1 MTSRIK
7 SKITALPSYLKSW
20 IKTFRGGVTIICL
33 IILFII
39 PIFLRNP
46 YHLGIFITAM
56 IFTIF
61 AASWDFLAGF
71 AGQVSFGQAIF
82 LGVAGYFTAYFFRN
96 LDTPWWLSVLIGSL
110 ASVGF
115 GLLIGIPCL
124 RLKGPYLALGT
135 LTFSLII
142 FDLLMMGGLADI
154 LFGTEGISRV
164 PPIFPITENYQA
176 QVYIIVLIVTI
187 ISLELLILIG
197 KSNLGTIL
205 KSIRDDSTS
214 AEASGINITRYKIIA
229 FMISSFFG
237 GIAGGFFAIH
247 LRAVNPAIFG
257 SLYSFY
263 AIIMASLGGLATIS
277 GSALGAF
284 FFIFLGEA
292 LRPAGDYSVLIF
304 SIVLILIVRF
314 AEHGLLKP
322 IIERLKDLWDLL
334 LGR

>member
-1 MTSRIK
+1 MASRIK
-7 SKITALPSYLKSW
+7 NKITAFPGYLKSW
-20 IKTFRGGVTIICL
+20 VKTFRGGLTIICL
-33 IILFII
+33 IVLFII

-71 AGQVSFGQAIF
+71 AGQVSFGQSIF
-82 LGVAGYFTAYFFRN
+82 LGVSGYFTAYFLRN
-96 LDTPWWLSVLIGSL
+96 LNTPWWLSVLIGAI

-142 FDLLMMGGLADI
+142 FELLMMGGLADI
-154 LFGTEGISRV
+154 LFGTEGISRI
-164 PPIFPITENYQA
+164 PSIFPITENYQV
-176 QVYIIVLIVTI
+176 QIYLIVLIVTI
-187 ISLELLILIG
+187 VSLEVLILIG

-214 AEASGINITRYKIIA
+214 SEASGINITKYKVIA
-229 FMISSFFG
+229 FIISAFFA

-322 IIERLKDLWDLL
+322 ILERLKDLWDLL

>member
-1 MTSRIK
+1 MASNIK
-7 SKITALPSYLKSW
+7 NKIISVPNYLKTW
-20 IKTFRGGVTIICL
+20 IKTFRGGLTIFCL
-33 IILFII
+33 IIISII
-39 PIFLRNP
+39 PIFLQNP

-71 AGQVSFGQAIF
+71 AGLVSFGQAMF
-82 LGVAGYFTAYFFRN
+82 LGISAYFTAYFLRN
-96 LDTPWWLSVLIGSL
+96 LAAPWWLSILIGAF
-110 ASVGF
+110 ASVCF
-115 GLLIGIPCL
+115 GLFIGIPCL

-135 LTFSLII
+135 MVFSLII
-142 FDLLMMGGLADI
+142 FDLLMMGGLALI

-164 PPIFPITENYQA
+164 PSIFPVNETYQIKIYYLTLIITVICLE
-176 QVYIIVLIVTI
+176 IIIF
-187 ISLELLILIG
+187 IG

-214 AEASGINITRYKIIA
+214 SEASGINITKYKIIA
-229 FMISSFFG
+229 FMISSFFA
-237 GIAGGFFAIH
+237 GIAGGIFAVH

-257 SLYSFY
+257 PLYSFY

-292 LRPAGDYSVLIF
+292 LRPFGDYSVLIF
-304 SIVLILIVRF
+304 SIVLILLIRF
-314 AEHGLLKP
+314 AEHGILKP
-322 IIERLKDLWDLL
+322 ILERLKDLWDLL